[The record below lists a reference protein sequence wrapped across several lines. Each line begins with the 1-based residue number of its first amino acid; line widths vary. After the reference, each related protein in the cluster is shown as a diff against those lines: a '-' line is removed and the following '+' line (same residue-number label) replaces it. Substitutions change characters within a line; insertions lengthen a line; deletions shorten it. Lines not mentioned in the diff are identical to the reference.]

1 MKFITAAGALTL
13 AIILMYVILVVA
25 GRVAFDIARGF
36 ELAVALLALDVAQD
50 AEERGD
56 ELLSVAA
63 AVVAMAFALLPLATP

>member
-1 MKFITAAGALTL
+1 MKIITAAGALTL

-50 AEERGD
+50 AEGRGD

-63 AVVAMAFALLPLATP
+63 AVVAMVFALLPPP

>member
-1 MKFITAAGALTL
+1 L